1 MNDNMLPDDHR
12 RLRTGALYAA
22 LLLIALAL
30 LVACGPEAPQ
40 AIDPP
45 SVTRQ
50 AVVALPTA
58 TRQTVVVRPTDSER
72 PRPSGVTPVPAPT
85 DVPERAPSFDGDP
98 RTMGDPDAPI
108 VVVEFSDFQCPFCA
122 SFSREV
128 RPLIEERYV
137 STGKVRFVY
146 RDFPLMS
153 IHPGALL
160 AAHVANC
167 AGDQGA
173 FWEMH
178 NRIFAGMEQREWASG
193 DAGDFRTFLKYADE
207 LNLDTA
213 QVQQCVES
221 NRHGPRIQEDIQAA
235 QRAGVRSTPSFL
247 INGQLLVGAQPFEV
261 WERMF
266 ETILNSQ

>member
-1 MNDNMLPDDHR
+1 MNDNTPRSDRR
-12 RLRTGALYAA
+12 RLTGALYAA
-22 LLLIALAL
+22 LALMALAL
-30 LVACGPEAPQ
+30 LAACGPEAPQ

-45 SVTRQ
+45 ATATRQ
-50 AVVALPTA
+50 AIVVLPTA
-58 TRQTVVVRPTDSER
+58 TRPTDSER
-72 PRPSGVTPVPAPT
+72 PRPSGVTPAPAPT
-85 DVPERAPSFDGDP
+85 DVPDSAPTDSDPTADSDP
-98 RTMGDPDAPI
+98 RTQGDPDAPI

-137 STGKVRFVY
+137 SAGKVRFVY

-167 AGDQGA
+167 AGEQGA
-173 FWEMH
+173 FWQMH
-178 NRIFAGMEQREWASG
+178 NRIFAGMERREWGSG
-193 DAGDFRTFLKYADE
+193 NADDFRTFLRYADE
-207 LNLDTA
+207 LNIDAA

-221 NRHGPRIQEDIQAA
+221 NRYSARIQSDILEGQ
-235 QRAGVRSTPSFL
+235 QAGVRSTPSFL

-261 WERMF
+261 WERIL

>member
-1 MNDNMLPDDHR
+1 MNDNTPRYDHVW
-12 RLRTGALYAA
+12 RTGALSA
-22 LLLIALAL
+22 ALAL
-30 LVACGPEAPQ
+30 LALALLAACGPEAPQ
-40 AIDPP
+40 ASDPP
-45 SVTRQ
+45 AAATRQ
-50 AVVALPTA
+50 PVVALPTA
-58 TRQTVVVRPTDSER
+58 TRPTDSER

-85 DVPERAPSFDGDP
+85 DVPESPVAPDDDP
-98 RTMGDPDAPI
+98 RAQGDPDAPI

-167 AGDQGA
+167 AGEQGA
-173 FWEMH
+173 FWQMH
-178 NRIFAGMEQREWASG
+178 ERIFTGMEQREWSSGNAS
-193 DAGDFRTFLKYADE
+193 DFRTFLKYAEE
-207 LNLDTA
+207 LNLDAA

-221 NRHGPRIQEDIQAA
+221 NRYGSRIQDDIREA
-235 QRAGVRSTPSFL
+235 QQAGVRSTPSFL

-261 WERMF
+261 WERVF

>member
-1 MNDNMLPDDHR
+1 MNDSMPCNNHR
-12 RLRTGALYAA
+12 WRACALYA
-22 LLLIALAL
+22 LLSLMMLAL
-30 LVACGPEAPQ
+30 LAACGPEAPQ
-40 AIDPP
+40 AVDPP
-45 SVTRQ
+45 SGATRQ
-50 AVVALPTA
+50 AIGA
-58 TRQTVVVRPTDSER
+58 RPTDSER
-72 PRPSGVTPVPAPT
+72 PRPSGVTPVAAPT
-85 DVPERAPSFDGDP
+85 DGSEGAANPGDDPRAQGDP
-98 RTMGDPDAPI
+98 NAPI

-160 AAHVANC
+160 AAHIANC
-167 AGDQGA
+167 AGEQGA
-173 FWEMH
+173 FWQMH
-178 NRIFAGMEQREWASG
+178 ERIFAGMERREWSSG
-193 DAGDFRTFLKYADE
+193 NADDFRTFLKYAEE
-207 LNLDTA
+207 LNLDAA

-221 NRHGPRIQEDIQAA
+221 NRYGPRIQSDIYEA
-235 QRAGVRSTPSFL
+235 QQAGVRSTPSFL

-261 WERMF
+261 WERIF